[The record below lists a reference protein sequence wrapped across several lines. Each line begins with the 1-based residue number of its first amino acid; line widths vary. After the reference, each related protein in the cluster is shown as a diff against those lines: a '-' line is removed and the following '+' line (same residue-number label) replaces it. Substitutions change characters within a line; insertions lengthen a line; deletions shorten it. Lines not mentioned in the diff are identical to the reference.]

1 MIACLE
7 LELIEELQQPQQPQ
21 QPQPLPVEELKEE
34 PLPQE
39 ILQQSFGPA
48 ADVSMRSVSSVQNL
62 KWQLDYAHDQIGEM
76 RQVIAKME
84 Q

>member
-7 LELIEELQQPQQPQ
+7 LEINGEELQQPQ

-48 ADVSMRSVSSVQNL
+48 ADVSMQSVSSVQNL

-76 RQVIAKME
+76 RQVIT
-84 Q
+84 